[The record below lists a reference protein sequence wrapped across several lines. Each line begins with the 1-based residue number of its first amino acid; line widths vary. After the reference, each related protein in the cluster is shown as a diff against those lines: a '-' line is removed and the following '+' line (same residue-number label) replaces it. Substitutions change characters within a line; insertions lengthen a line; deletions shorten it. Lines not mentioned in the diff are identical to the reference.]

1 MTCVMKNN
9 TVCKR
14 QRKPKWQSRIDN
26 LEAFGT
32 RHKQNKT
39 KTKQKKKAKQKKA
52 KKKEAKNKTK
62 TKLKNST
69 EHKRKDSKGATRTP
83 KKNRQYNGQMN
94 KDKKC
99 DLQSTTQKTKIRAI
113 RTQ

>member
-1 MTCVMKNN
+1 MICEIKNN

-39 KTKQKKKAKQKKA
+39 KTKQKKNKKQKQNQKKN
-52 KKKEAKNKTK
+52 KKKT
-62 TKLKNST
+62 
-69 EHKRKDSKGATRTP
+69 
-83 KKNRQYNGQMN
+83 
-94 KDKKC
+94 
-99 DLQSTTQKTKIRAI
+99 
-113 RTQ
+113 

>member
-1 MTCVMKNN
+1 MISEMKNN

-39 KTKQKKKAKQKKA
+39 KTKQKKNQNKTNQKNKT
-52 KKKEAKNKTK
+52 KNKTK

-94 KDKKC
+94 KD
-99 DLQSTTQKTKIRAI
+99 TQM
-113 RTQ
+113 

>member
-1 MTCVMKNN
+1 MKNN

-39 KTKQKKKAKQKKA
+39 KTKQKKNQNKTNQKNKT
-52 KKKEAKNKTK
+52 KNKTK

-69 EHKRKDSKGATRTP
+69 EHKRKDSKWATRTP
-83 KKNRQYNGQMN
+83 KENTQWPNEKRQKM
-94 KDKKC
+94 
-99 DLQSTTQKTKIRAI
+99 
-113 RTQ
+113 

>member
-1 MTCVMKNN
+1 MICEMKNN

-39 KTKQKKKAKQKKA
+39 KTKQKKNQNKTNQKNKT
-52 KKKEAKNKTK
+52 KNKTK
-62 TKLKNST
+62 TKLKKQ
-69 EHKRKDSKGATRTP
+69 HR
-83 KKNRQYNGQMN
+83 
-94 KDKKC
+94 
-99 DLQSTTQKTKIRAI
+99 TQKKRFQRGNQNSEGEHTMAK
-113 RTQ
+113 

>member
-1 MTCVMKNN
+1 MTCEMKNN
-9 TVCKR
+9 AVCKR
-14 QRKPKWQSRIDN
+14 PRKPKWQSRIDK

-39 KTKQKKKAKQKKA
+39 KTKQKKKI
-52 KKKEAKNKTK
+52 KKKNKAKNKTK

-94 KDKKC
+94 KDN
-99 DLQSTTQKTKIRAI
+99 
-113 RTQ
+113 

>member
-1 MTCVMKNN
+1 MTCEMKNN

-39 KTKQKKKAKQKKA
+39 KTKQKKNQNKTNQKNKT
-52 KKKEAKNKTK
+52 KNKTK

-83 KKNRQYNGQMN
+83 KK
-94 KDKKC
+94 
-99 DLQSTTQKTKIRAI
+99 KTI
-113 RTQ
+113 QWPNE